1 MLGAHKYWE
10 KLSKVE
16 AQDPFVDKSLLADC
30 VTLFVEENRN
40 KKAMFAVG
48 GHCESF
54 AKSKFQGLHFECIC
68 VVTDTHED
76 FVATVLT

>member
-1 MLGAHKYWE
+1 M
-10 KLSKVE
+10 
-16 AQDPFVDKSLLADC
+16 
-30 VTLFVEENRN
+30 EENRN

-54 AKSKFQGLHFECIC
+54 ARSKFQDLHLECIY